1 MTSDDSEFP
10 GRDELDGDLEWQAS
24 AIPGTIGAS
33 ANIDTSE
40 DGAAEGNGADD
51 SEEAEPAKKKFS
63 ALRETLL
70 IFGVGVLCAI
80 LLQTFLVRAYSI
92 PSPSMVPTL
101 LEGDRVLVNKRAYGD
116 GKIPPRGDIVV
127 FARPDVPTCKFK
139 ADAPDVLIKRVIG
152 RPGETVSGKNSR
164 IYINDKLLEEPWFG
178 TPPASKVFGPITV
191 GEGQILVLGDNR
203 LLSQDGSCFGPISVD
218 TVVGHA
224 FHRIW
229 PISRFGDI

>member
-1 MTSDDSEFP
+1 MEGESEV
-10 GRDELDGDLEWQAS
+10 D
-24 AIPGTIGAS
+24 
-33 ANIDTSE
+33 
-40 DGAAEGNGADD
+40 
-51 SEEAEPAKKKFS
+51 EAEASKPAGKKLS
-63 ALRETLL
+63 ALRETVL
-70 IFGVGVLCAI
+70 IFGVGVACAI

-127 FARPDVPTCKFK
+127 FDRPDVPTCRFG
-139 ADAPDVLIKRVIG
+139 ATAPDVLIKRVIG
-152 RPGETVSGKNSR
+152 RPGETVSGKDGR
-164 IYINDKLLEEPWFG
+164 IYIDDKMLDEPWFDN
-178 TPPASKVFGPITV
+178 PPVSKVFSPISV

-229 PISRFGDI
+229 PLGRFGAI

>member
-1 MTSDDSEFP
+1 MTSEDSEFP
-10 GRDELDGDLEWQAS
+10 EHSELDGDLERQAS
-24 AIPGTIGAS
+24 AISGTIGPTAT
-33 ANIDTSE
+33 IGTSE
-40 DGAAEGNGADD
+40 DGTAEGDEVDD
-51 SEEAEPAKKKFS
+51 DESAPPKKKFS

-127 FARPDVPTCKFK
+127 FARPDVPNCQFS
-139 ADAPDVLIKRVIG
+139 ASAPDVLIKRVIG
-152 RPGETVSGKNSR
+152 RPGEHIYGKDGR
-164 IYINDKLLEEPWFG
+164 IYVNGKLLDEPWFP
-178 TPPASKVFGPITV
+178 TPPVSKAFSPISV
-191 GEGQILVLGDNR
+191 GDGQILVLGDNR
-203 LLSQDGSCFGPISVD
+203 LKSQDGSCFGPIAVD

-229 PISRFGDI
+229 PLGRFGDI